1 MSVYGKINTN
11 VLTSSGSFVKDDSAN
26 VAFYKVDSF
35 NVSTTSAI
43 TLEINN
49 EAVTIS
55 GNTVIVMP
63 ENATIGSDYVIW
75 ALPTG
80 TLQATTDFVNAPVAN
95 SRKIGG
101 FHYAPGGNAT
111 GTTGGDSTPQINEY
125 SFWDLKFRPV
135 NKDPRGMTCVADNF
149 WCDIYLTGNNAV
161 NIQCSS
167 VYNTT
172 IADANSSP
180 IVSTLFGGN
189 GSATYG
195 SYTWYEAME
204 LAMAFGKRCPT
215 QQEFMAAAYGT
226 TEQTSRG
233 SDPVSTILDAPRTSK
248 WGLIQAT
255 GNLYIWGKDRGGPTG
270 NPLTESKGT
279 QSTVSNAS
287 LFGARWDF
295 SSNSGSRCSGWL
307 LAASCFVSYF
317 GSRFLCDHLILD

>member
-125 SFWDLKFRPV
+125 SFWDLKFRPAI
-135 NKDPRGMTCVADNF
+135 KDPRGMTLVADNF
-149 WCDIYLTGNNAV
+149 WCDIYLTGVGAITNGS
-161 NIQCSS
+161 CK
-167 VYNTT
+167 YNVT
-172 IADANSSP
+172 IADGSCP
-180 IVSTLFGGN
+180 PKVPTIFGGN

-287 LFGARWDF
+287 LFGADWGF
-295 SSNSGSRCSGWL
+295 GSYSGSRCSLWL
-307 LAASCFVSYF
+307 YAASVSGNGI
-317 GSRFLCDHLILD
+317 GSRFLFDHLILD